1 MIIHPGKTKVMIIS
15 KRKFIGP
22 LQNITI
28 NGRNLEIV
36 DHQKVLGT
44 TIDDSLLWRV
54 QIDRNEKH
62 YRTEIKMLKRM
73 FILGSAVM
81 SKFYFAT
88 IIPSVAYNIAVWG
101 NNNAILKKLEILH
114 VRAAKKIFQ
123 LPDHLSDDDVLKAAG
138 WMSIEYLY
146 KRRLLCLMH
155 KIFYRNIDSELSN
168 MVYILNSNSTPQRRD
183 NQVKIANQFRSTNQN
198 TFVVRASTRYG
209 MQCQMSLRVYQN
221 LTFLEAN

>member
-1 MIIHPGKTKVMIIS
+1 
-15 KRKFIGP
+15 
-22 LQNITI
+22 
-28 NGRNLEIV
+28 V

-54 QIDRNEKH
+54 QIDKNEKH
-62 YRTEIKMLKRM
+62 YRTKIKMLKRM
-73 FILGSAVM
+73 FILGSTVM

-88 IIPSVAYNIAVWG
+88 IIPSVTYNIAVWG
-101 NNNAILKKLEILH
+101 NNNVILKKLEILH

-168 MVYILNSNSTPQRRD
+168 MFYILNSNSTPQRRD

-198 TFVVRASTRYG
+198 TFVVRASKIWNA
-209 MQCQMSLRVYQN
+209 MPN
-221 LTFLEAN
+221 ELTGISKFDIFRSKLKDFKTKINKFSFTYNSYNIRDEYVFI